1 MKKKNLTKS
10 ALATIL
16 AAGIVLPNGV
26 AFANLQGD
34 AIVNKDTTY
43 NTAGFNSVKE
53 ANSASLQASQLIMKD
68 WQLNHIWSNAEVTIN
83 NPAFFM
89 IPKGTS
95 RQIYNRITK
104 KWDNVS
110 ANPNEIMIDIDKA
123 GIPVN
128 TTKTFENPIS
138 VTARRAA
145 ITPEGKEVDVTV
157 NFNKVHLGWVTRDVT
172 ENATDGDPGALILR
186 RGEVALPTNGAFRFL
201 SLLPNLMM
209 MESGYVVQGDVFP
222 TNHERKMTGLES
234 EVTVTLTYADTGKPF
249 TGEWKLRFDDVDQP
263 DGIKTYLNR
272 YQDPSVG
279 YQQDQIDW
287 KESVSILS
295 SGIDVTLLNDDGPS
309 LLRTTDNN
317 TFSGSASSN
326 NKQSSAIA
334 SIDGDRLDYVGRVS
348 SIAGFGLVNIAEAK
362 SSLLITV
369 QEDNK
374 PVADMTY
381 EVFNQAGTKVGNWTT
396 NEEGRAF
403 LDRFTLDAGTYTVK
417 GTHRISGQT
426 FEQPVTIPVNSL
438 GELHLKY
445 FTEKTPVDFGV
456 EERENPE
463 LLLDEKV
470 KVQEGVPGEDVVS
483 RGTIQVG
490 PNGEPVEF
498 DIPREDTPAVPEI
511 WEFGTKPFYT
521 HFINK
526 KTDEPLTE
534 KELREQPAREF
545 DKFDFV
551 ETKKDGDD
559 IYHYYVPNVAKFIV
573 PTNPKN
579 PIDPTDPTTFKEIIP
594 QTGDNIG
601 EPKEIPGYR
610 FVETNELPN
619 GDFEHVY
626 EEVITRHQDEEGNEL
641 IPQENGLKDP
651 QEIDNY
657 KLVET
662 KDEPNGD
669 RTHVYRKVNTFFKDE
684 EGNELIPNKEGNN
697 PKEDIPGYKFI
708 ETKEEPNGD
717 VTHIYKKVFT
727 NFVDEGGKE
736 IVPNEPGL
744 KEPKDLEGY
753 TLIETKEDEEGN
765 RTHVYKQN
773 KTFFK
778 DRDGNDVLPKEVGLK
793 DKKEVGGYRHIE
805 TKELPNGDRVHVYEK
820 VQTFFRDENGKEI
833 VPPVMG
839 TEGPKNLNGYEFVRT
854 TTENGDTVHIY
865 RMIPKQSVV
874 KPVVNTGATTSV
886 GAGIAGLLSSLA
898 GLFAFR
904 KKNK

>member
-1 MKKKNLTKS
+1 MYAGGGKWKDILTGSK
-10 ALATIL
+10 
-16 AAGIVLPNGV
+16 GV
-26 AFANLQGD
+26 
-34 AIVNKDTTY
+34 
-43 NTAGFNSVKE
+43 
-53 ANSASLQASQLIMKD
+53 
-68 WQLNHIWSNAEVTIN
+68 
-83 NPAFFM
+83 
-89 IPKGTS
+89 
-95 RQIYNRITK
+95 
-104 KWDNVS
+104 
-110 ANPNEIMIDIDKA
+110 MIDIDKA
-123 GIPVN
+123 NVPVN
-128 TTKTFENPIS
+128 SSKTFENPIKII
-138 VTARRAA
+138 ARRAA
-145 ITPEGKEVDVTV
+145 ITAEGKEVDITV
-157 NFNKVHLGWVTRDVT
+157 NFNKVHVGWVTRDVVEAST
-172 ENATDGDPGALILR
+172 MDNPGALQFH
-186 RGEVALPTNGAFRFL
+186 RGEITLPSGGAFNFL
-201 SLLPNLMM
+201 DLGPTGIIMS
-209 MESGYVVQGDVFP
+209 SGYAITASDVP
-222 TNHERKMTGLES
+222 AGHERKMTGLES
-234 EVTVTLTYADTGKPF
+234 EVTVTLTYSDTGKPF
-249 TGEWKLRFDDVDQP
+249 TGDWKMRFGDVDQA
-263 DGIKTYLNR
+263 DAIKAYLNR

-279 YQQDQIDW
+279 YQQDKIDW
-287 KESVSILS
+287 KESVTILS
-295 SGIDVTLLNDDGPS
+295 SGVDLTLLNDDGPS
-309 LLRTTDNN
+309 LLRITDNN
-317 TFSGSASSN
+317 TFGGSQSSN
-326 NKQSSAIA
+326 NSQSTAIA
-334 SIDGDRLDYVGRVS
+334 SMNGDRLDYVGRVS
-348 SIAGFGLVNIAEAK
+348 SIAGFGLVSIAEVK

-417 GTHRISGQT
+417 GTHRISGQS
-426 FEQPVTIPVNSL
+426 FEQPVVIPANSL

-445 FTEKTPVDFGV
+445 FTEKNPVDFGV

-470 KVQEGVPGEDVVS
+470 KVQDGIKGEDVVS

-526 KTDEPLTE
+526 KTNEPLTE

-651 QEIDNY
+651 QEINNY

-662 KDEPNGD
+662 KEEPNGD
-669 RTHVYRKVNTFFKDE
+669 RTHVYRKVTTFFKDE
-684 EGNELIPNKEGNN
+684 EGNDIIPNKEGNN

-717 VTHIYKKVFT
+717 VTHIYRAVNTFFQDTEGNELAPVEKGTVDKKDIENYGFVETKNLENGDTVHIYKKVFT

-744 KEPKDLEGY
+744 KDPKDLEGY

-778 DRDGNDVLPKEVGLK
+778 DRDGNDVLPNEVGLK
-793 DKKEVGGYRHIE
+793 DKKEVGGYRFIE

-839 TEGPKNLNGYEFVRT
+839 TEGPKNLNGYEFVKT

-865 RMIPKQSVV
+865 KMIPKQSVV
-874 KPVVNTGATTSV
+874 KPVVNTGATTSAA
-886 GAGIAGLLSSLA
+886 AGIAGLLASVA
-898 GLFAFR
+898 GLFTFR
-904 KKNK
+904 KKKK